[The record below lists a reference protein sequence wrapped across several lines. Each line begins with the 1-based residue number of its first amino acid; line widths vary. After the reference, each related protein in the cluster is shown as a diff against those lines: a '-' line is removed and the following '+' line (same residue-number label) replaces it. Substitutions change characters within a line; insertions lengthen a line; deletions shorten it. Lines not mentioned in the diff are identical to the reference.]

1 MIVEQFKNTKWLSNQ
16 ITFSESG
23 KFIYMKPAKNAGT
36 SIFRKTIQPKIPDA
50 ICRLY
55 SVGNDT
61 HGHILQNKDNSTKKF
76 EEWLNNLTDEEVLND
91 YFTFTFVRNPFD
103 RIVSAYFHIILGN
116 QKRDISFKEFV
127 KYNLLDDAGYPLN
140 EHWLP
145 QHLHTYCDDK
155 CFMDYIGNVE
165 TLEDDW
171 KYVAG
176 KIKVNDTLPHVRPK
190 ASDAP
195 ERKSS
200 DYRVYYEDD
209 ETIEIVSKI
218 YKKDL
223 KLFNY
228 EFENL
233 NRR

>member
-1 MIVEQFKNTKWLSNQ
+1 MIVEQLKNTKWLSNQ
-16 ITFSESG
+16 ITFSENR
-23 KFIYMKPAKNAGT
+23 KFIYMKLAKNAGT
-36 SIFRKTIQPKIPDA
+36 SIFRKTIQKEIPDA
-50 ICRLY
+50 WIK
-55 SVGNDT
+55 ND
-61 HGHILQNKDNSTKKF
+61 NVVNF
-76 EEWLNNLTDEEVLND
+76 ELWLNNLTDEEVLND

-103 RIVSAYFHIILGN
+103 RIVSAYVHIILGN
-116 QKRDISFKEFV
+116 QQRDWSFKEFV

-171 KYVAG
+171 KYVAT
-176 KIKVNDTLPHVRPK
+176 KINVNDTLPHVRLK
-190 ASDAP
+190 APA
-195 ERKSS
+195 RKSS

-223 KLFNY
+223 ELFNY

-233 NRR
+233 NGR